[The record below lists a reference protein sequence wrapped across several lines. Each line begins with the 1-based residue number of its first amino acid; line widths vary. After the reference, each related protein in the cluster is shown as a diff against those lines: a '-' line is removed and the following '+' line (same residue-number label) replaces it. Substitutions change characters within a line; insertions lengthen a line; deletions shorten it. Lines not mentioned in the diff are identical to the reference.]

1 MKSTIT
7 YPLQHPRSNMR
18 VIVIGLLL
26 PLTIV
31 LSGCKKDT
39 ISSNLIGYWDVVK
52 LRINGDPCAYY
63 DFKSPSLEFY
73 DNKTLFIMEM
83 NEESLIRH
91 KNNTASP
98 WKVIMRDGL
107 SYLEVKEGEGTL
119 SGVYRL
125 QFVYDSV
132 ESRLFL
138 ELSSDKLYLLAC
150 HFDTDNIGAPP
161 SHNSSSNHGIGLLEP
176 EYQEPVF
183 QVTRPEERQYLL
195 RKVPYLLKITHGRIT
210 TFGHNPYDKCE

>member
-1 MKSTIT
+1 MKKI
-7 YPLQHPRSNMR
+7 L
-18 VIVIGLLL
+18 VIGLLL

-31 LSGCKKDT
+31 LGGCKKDT
-39 ISSNLIGYWDVVK
+39 ISNNLIGLWTVVK
-52 LRINGDPCAYY
+52 IRINEDPCAYY
-63 DFKSPSLEFY
+63 DFKAPTLEFY
-73 DNKTLFIMEM
+73 DNKTLLLMELDP
-83 NEESLIRH
+83 ESMIRH
-91 KNNTASP
+91 KNDHASP
-98 WKVIMRDGL
+98 WKVVMRDGL

-119 SGVYRL
+119 SGLYRI

-150 HFDTDNIGAPP
+150 HFDTDNIGTPP
-161 SHNSSSNHGIGLLEP
+161 SNSSSSNHGIGLLEP

-195 RKVPYLLKITHGRIT
+195 RKVPYLLKITHGRIA

>member
-1 MKSTIT
+1 MK
-7 YPLQHPRSNMR
+7 RK
-18 VIVIGLLL
+18 IVIGLLL

-31 LSGCKKDT
+31 LSGCKKDA
-39 ISSNLIGYWDVVK
+39 ISNNLIGYWNVVK

-73 DNKTLFIMEM
+73 DNKTLFLMEM
-83 NEESLIRH
+83 SEKSLIRH

-98 WKVIMRDGL
+98 WKVILKEGL
-107 SYLEVKEGEGTL
+107 SYLEVQGGEGSL
-119 SGVYRL
+119 SGMYRL

-132 ESRLFL
+132 EARLFL
-138 ELSSDKLYLLAC
+138 ELSSYKLYLLAC
-150 HFDTDNIGAPP
+150 HFDTDNIGAPTP
-161 SHNSSSNHGIGLLEP
+161 HTSSSTNGIGLLEP

-183 QVTRPEERQYLL
+183 QVIRPEERQYLL

>member
-1 MKSTIT
+1 MKRI
-7 YPLQHPRSNMR
+7 L
-18 VIVIGLLL
+18 VIGLLL

-31 LSGCKKDT
+31 LGGCKKDT
-39 ISSNLIGYWDVVK
+39 ISNNVIGLWTVVK
-52 LRINGDPCAYY
+52 IRINEDPCAYY
-63 DFKSPSLEFY
+63 DFKAPTLEFY
-73 DNKTLFIMEM
+73 DNKTLLLMELDPKSM
-83 NEESLIRH
+83 IKHQNDC
-91 KNNTASP
+91 ASP

-119 SGVYRL
+119 TGEYLL

-150 HFDTDNIGAPP
+150 HFDTDNIGTPP
-161 SHNSSSNHGIGLLEP
+161 PNSSSSNHGIGLLEP

-195 RKVPYLLKITHGRIT
+195 RKVPYLLKITHGRIA

>member
-1 MKSTIT
+1 MKRI
-7 YPLQHPRSNMR
+7 L
-18 VIVIGLLL
+18 VIGLLL

-31 LSGCKKDT
+31 LGGCKKDT
-39 ISSNLIGYWDVVK
+39 ISNNLIGLWTVVK
-52 LRINGDPCAYY
+52 IRINEDPCAYY
-63 DFKSPSLEFY
+63 DFKAPTLEFY
-73 DNKTLFIMEM
+73 DNKTLLLMELDPKSM
-83 NEESLIRH
+83 IKHQNDC
-91 KNNTASP
+91 ASP

-119 SGVYRL
+119 TGEYLL

-150 HFDTDNIGAPP
+150 HFDTDNIGTPP
-161 SHNSSSNHGIGLLEP
+161 PNSSSSNHGIGLLEP

-195 RKVPYLLKITHGRIT
+195 RKVPYLLKITHGRIA

>member
-1 MKSTIT
+1 MKRI
-7 YPLQHPRSNMR
+7 L
-18 VIVIGLLL
+18 VIGLLL

-31 LSGCKKDT
+31 LGGCKKDT
-39 ISSNLIGYWDVVK
+39 ISNNVIGLWTVVK
-52 LRINGDPCAYY
+52 IRINEDPCAYY
-63 DFKSPSLEFY
+63 DFKAPTLEFY
-73 DNKTLFIMEM
+73 DNKTLLLMELDPKSM
-83 NEESLIRH
+83 IKHQNDC
-91 KNNTASP
+91 ASP

-119 SGVYRL
+119 TGEYLL

-150 HFDTDNIGAPP
+150 HFDTDNIGTPP
-161 SHNSSSNHGIGLLEP
+161 PNSSSSNHGIGLLEP

-183 QVTRPEERQYLL
+183 QVTRPEEHQYLL
-195 RKVPYLLKITHGRIT
+195 RKIPYLLKITHGRIT
-210 TFGHNPYDKCE
+210 TFGHNPYDKCK